1 MIDYRKAPIPKLMR
15 KLGVDIYDKPAP
27 LKAGIVGGHKV
38 RIASTQHIGAPGTAI
53 VNEGDTVEAGQV
65 IAQPPDG
72 ALGSPVHASIA
83 GKVYRLGDM
92 IEIRGA

>member
-1 MIDYRKAPIPKLMR
+1 MR

-27 LKAGIVGGHKV
+27 LKAGIVGGYKV
-38 RIASTQHIGAPGTAI
+38 RIASTQHIGAPGSAI
-53 VNEGDTVEAGQV
+53 VNEGDTVKAGQM
-65 IAQPPDG
+65 IAQPPEG

-83 GKVYRLGDM
+83 GKIHSLGEM

>member
-38 RIASTQHIGAPGTAI
+38 RIASNATHRRTR
-53 VNEGDTVEAGQV
+53 NCYC
-65 IAQPPDG
+65 
-72 ALGSPVHASIA
+72 
-83 GKVYRLGDM
+83 KR
-92 IEIRGA
+92 R